1 VLVGHEGRKG
11 GREAGR
17 EGGNVPVDIS
27 RVLGHLERDLDVGH
41 GPQVVDL
48 VGADLGDELRRGG
61 REGGREGRREGRD
74 ESVFSVI
81 QKAKEGRR
89 EETRQADARCISH
102 REGGEKGREGGG

>member
-1 VLVGHEGRKG
+1 LSDTGK
-11 GREAGR
+11 

-61 REGGREGRREGRD
+61 RKGRREGRD

-89 EETRQADARCISH
+89 EETKQADARCISH
-102 REGGEKGREGGG
+102 REGGEEVVEGGG